1 MRTERVKFCSHAKH
15 SLLSPDILG
24 KIPAQVDHGNRGL
37 VVLQLVPLIPDC
49 IRIRFG
55 CRKTKSV
62 RWAPFDGKAV
72 LLVGEWAN
80 VPLYVVAPPCSLRKE
95 TDDLQY
101 SFDKVCS

>member
-1 MRTERVKFCSHAKH
+1 MRKEIVDFCSQKIC
-15 SLLSPDILG
+15 LFLSPDILG

-49 IRIRFG
+49 IQIRFG
-55 CRKTKSV
+55 CRTTKSV

-95 TDDLQY
+95 TDDLL
-101 SFDKVCS
+101 FM

>member
-49 IRIRFG
+49 TQIRFG
-55 CRKTKSV
+55 CRKTKSIQ
-62 RWAPFDGKAV
+62 RTPFDGKAV
-72 LLVGEWAN
+72 LLVGEWTN
-80 VPLYVVAPPCSLRKE
+80 VPLYVVAPPCSLREE
-95 TDDLQY
+95 TVNFHILSY
-101 SFDKVCS
+101 KVCS